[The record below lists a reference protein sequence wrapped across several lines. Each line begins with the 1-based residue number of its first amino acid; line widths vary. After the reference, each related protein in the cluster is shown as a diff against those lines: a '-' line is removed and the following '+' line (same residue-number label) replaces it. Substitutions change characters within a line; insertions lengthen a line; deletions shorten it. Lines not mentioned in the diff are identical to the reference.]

1 MTNQNKNITHL
12 WVRAEQ
18 RDNEKRVGITPEGAA
33 LLIQNGCKVTIEE
46 SKSRI
51 LKTTDYSKSG
61 CTIAKEHSWP
71 EAPLDAIIFGL
82 KELPNDESKLNHRH
96 VMFGHAFKGQTS
108 GLALLKRFKSDGGT
122 LYDIEYL
129 TDISG
134 KRVAAF
140 GYWAGYAGAA
150 VSLKV
155 FLSQKNRTEYSQV
168 DYYTGKD
175 SLINE
180 LKKEISFGN
189 FELPNAII
197 IGALGRVG
205 TGASHLCQTLGMKV
219 TKWDMEETKN
229 KGPFKEILDHDIF
242 LNCILATKN
251 TPIFF
256 SKEDIKKPRKLS
268 VIGDIACDPDSDYN
282 PIPVYN
288 TPTSW
293 HKPSIDIGH
302 KTSLSVMAIDNL
314 PSLLPRESSIDFA
327 SQLLP
332 YLKEL
337 DNLSTGVW
345 RRAEKIFRDN
355 IIGV

>member
-1 MTNQNKNITHL
+1 MTHL
-12 WVRAEQ
+12 WVRSEQ

-33 LLIQNGCKVTIEE
+33 LLIQNGFKVTIEE
-46 SKSRI
+46 SNSRI
-51 LKTTDYSKSG
+51 LEITDYENSG
-61 CTIAKEHSWP
+61 CTIAKEHTWP
-71 EAPLDAIIFGL
+71 GAPQNAIIFGL
-82 KELPNDESKLNHRH
+82 KELPTDSSPLNHRH
-96 VMFGHAFKGQTS
+96 IMFGHAFKGQNS

-129 TDISG
+129 TDKHG

-155 FLSQKNRTEYSQV
+155 LLAQKNNTECSPIE
-168 DYYTGKD
+168 YYRGID
-175 SLINE
+175 SLLNE
-180 LKKEISFGN
+180 LKKEISFIN
-189 FELPNAII
+189 FRIPNAII

-205 TGASHLCQTLGMKV
+205 SGASDLCKTLGMKV
-219 TKWDMEETKN
+219 TKWDIEETSSR
-229 KGPFKEILDHDIF
+229 GSFKEILDHDIF

-288 TPTSW
+288 APTSW
-293 HKPSIDIGH
+293 HNPSINIDNEPP
-302 KTSLSVMAIDNL
+302 LSVMAIDNL
-314 PSLLPRESSIDFA
+314 PSLLPKESSIDFA

-337 DNLSTGVW
+337 DNLNSGVW
-345 RRAEKIFRDN
+345 HRAEKIFKDN